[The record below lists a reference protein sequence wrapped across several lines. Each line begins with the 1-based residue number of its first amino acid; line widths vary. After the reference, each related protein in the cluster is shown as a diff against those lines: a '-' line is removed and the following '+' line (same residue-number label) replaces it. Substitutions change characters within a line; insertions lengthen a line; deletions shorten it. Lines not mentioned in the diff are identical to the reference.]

1 MNRNFLVTGGARGIG
16 RAICKHSLRQGG
28 KVYFTDINEEEG
40 TQTKKELQEEFG
52 SNCVE
57 FSVHDVT
64 DQDDWDKVWIRAE
77 EFFQGS
83 VEALVNNAG
92 VYGVKESLDMNI
104 IDVNIKGTVLGTE
117 LGLQRMAKHG
127 GVIVQLGSTASLVA
141 SSASPLYTAS
151 KHAVL
156 GMIRAHDEN
165 SYKRTKVRMVGLCP
179 SLVDTPLIRKALK
192 KENGEDLSSEYGMR
206 ALKPDEVAEAF
217 QQLVVSGES
226 GKILMVYPGLLF
238 YWPDFQ
244 MMMFKL
250 FCFLS
255 KICIKVRIE
264 KSYN

>member
-1 MNRNFLVTGGARGIG
+1 MYFCSR
-16 RAICKHSLRQGG
+16 HSLRQGG

-40 TQTKKELQEEFG
+40 TQTKMELHKEFG

-57 FSVHDVT
+57 FSVHDIT
-64 DQDDWDKVWIRAE
+64 DQDDWDKVWTKAE
-77 EFFQGS
+77 VFFQGS

-156 GMIRAHDEN
+156 GLIRAHDEN
-165 SYKRTKVRMVGLCP
+165 SYKRWV
-179 SLVDTPLIRKALK
+179 
-192 KENGEDLSSEYGMR
+192 
-206 ALKPDEVAEAF
+206 
-217 QQLVVSGES
+217 
-226 GKILMVYPGLLF
+226 LLN
-238 YWPDFQ
+238 
-244 MMMFKL
+244 
-250 FCFLS
+250 S
-255 KICIKVRIE
+255 
-264 KSYN
+264 